1 MTNNKQ
7 IPNPYDNPCCSI
19 SRQTDANTLEVKT
32 PSRINFHKKK
42 HSRMILI
49 EGGNFLMG
57 SDSKAVF
64 KEDGE
69 GPVRE
74 IEIESFYLSETAVT
88 NTEFATFVR
97 ETKYRTDAEKFGW
110 SFVFHTFIHPYPSNS
125 QFQSP
130 HGTPWWK
137 KVEGSSWRHPNGP
150 NSNIKSIM
158 RHPVVHISWN
168 DATEYCNWA
177 GLRLPSESEWEY
189 AARGGLHQN
198 EFPWGN
204 DLTPDGKHMCNI
216 WQGEFTTHN
225 SLEDGFVATCPVDS
239 YDANKFG
246 LYNVVGNV
254 WEWQND
260 WFSTDFH
267 RYGTRQNPAGPSSG
281 TSKTIKGGSY
291 LCHDSYCNRY
301 RVSARSSNT
310 PDSSTGNLGFRCA
323 SDM

>member
-1 MTNNKQ
+1 MN
-7 IPNPYDNPCCSI
+7 
-19 SRQTDANTLEVKT
+19 R
-32 PSRINFHKKK
+32 
-42 HSRMILI
+42 I
-49 EGGNFLMG
+49 EGGKFLMG
-57 SDSKAVF
+57 SNSNAIF

-74 IEIESFYLSETAVT
+74 IEIGSFYLAETTVT

-97 ETKYRTDAEKFGW
+97 NTRYKTDAEKFGW
-110 SFVFHTFIHPYPSNS
+110 SFVFHMFIQPSKSNT
-125 QFQSP
+125 QLQSP
-130 HGTPWWK
+130 QGTPWWK
-137 KVEGSSWRHPNGP
+137 KVEGSSWRHPNDP
-150 NSNIKSIM
+150 RSNIKSIM
-158 RHPVVHISWN
+158 NHPVVHISWN
-168 DATEYCNWA
+168 DAIEYCNWA

-189 AARGGLHQN
+189 AARGGLQQS

-216 WQGEFTTHN
+216 WQGEFPIHN
-225 SLEDGFVATCPVDS
+225 TQEDGFAATCP
-239 YDANKFG
+239 ANIYKPNEFG

-267 RYGTRQNPAGPSSG
+267 RYGTRKNPIGPGSG
-281 TSKTIKGGSY
+281 TSKTIKDGSY

-301 RVSARSSNT
+301 RVSARSANT

-323 SDM
+323 SDI